1 MGKPSGRA
9 TLITAWCIAA
19 VGAVLMLVSTF
30 LSDRLVVP
38 AGVAGLVLV
47 AVGAAVFSVSL
58 LRDR

>member
-1 MGKPSGRA
+1 M
-9 TLITAWCIAA
+9 ITAWCIAA